1 MKNKLVIYSPFNSLF
16 GDNIWGVITR
26 KPNPGR
32 DKVIFVKDLL
42 TFENVF
48 IYNDELY
55 NNSSAD
61 FINRIPFLF
70 LRKIL
75 IKLEL
80 YLWCRY
86 YQIQYTKVKVINSIF
101 DIDYK
106 DLVLVSLH
114 YLPKKNSLEKTNAT
128 KLIYA
133 SHFFYNIK
141 ENCKKIKKLNNIYF
155 LAEADITK
163 NSIFFRK
170 FFGHNFQTYILPF
183 QLKKRFIKSSGW
195 DERSPKCLA
204 LGTTHELPYTSQTK
218 EFIDFYGK
226 NTWHYM
232 REDLYLAKN
241 KLNELMNI
249 KIERFNEDLKISKIK
264 TINYLQNIFLL
275 GRQKKYFSF
284 DIVEAFNNH
293 KIFISPEERVGL
305 PSINFVEGM
314 SCGCAYI
321 GIDSQI
327 YKDLGLVKEKHFI
340 SYDGTMNDLI
350 SKLNYYSNN
359 DNLLR
364 DIAENGY
371 NFVISNFNKNVVKK
385 VFLNDIDIFYN
396 TGNLTS
402 SFLKNQ

>member
-1 MKNKLVIYSPFNSLF
+1 
-16 GDNIWGVITR
+16 
-26 KPNPGR
+26 
-32 DKVIFVKDLL
+32 
-42 TFENVF
+42 
-48 IYNDELY
+48 
-55 NNSSAD
+55 
-61 FINRIPFLF
+61 
-70 LRKIL
+70 
-75 IKLEL
+75 
-80 YLWCRY
+80 
-86 YQIQYTKVKVINSIF
+86 
-101 DIDYK
+101 
-106 DLVLVSLH
+106 
-114 YLPKKNSLEKTNAT
+114 
-128 KLIYA
+128 
-133 SHFFYNIK
+133 
-141 ENCKKIKKLNNIYF
+141 
-155 LAEADITK
+155 
-163 NSIFFRK
+163 
-170 FFGHNFQTYILPF
+170 
-183 QLKKRFIKSSGW
+183 
-195 DERSPKCLA
+195 
-204 LGTTHELPYTSQTK
+204 
-218 EFIDFYGK
+218 
-226 NTWHYM
+226 
-232 REDLYLAKN
+232 
-241 KLNELMNI
+241 MNI